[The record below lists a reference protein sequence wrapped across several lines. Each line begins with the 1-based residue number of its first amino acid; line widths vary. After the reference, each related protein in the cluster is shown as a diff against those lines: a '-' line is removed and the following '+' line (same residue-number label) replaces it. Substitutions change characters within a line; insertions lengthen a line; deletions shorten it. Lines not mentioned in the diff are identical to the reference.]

1 MKGKI
6 IFVTGA
12 AVGYVLGTRA
22 GRKRYEQIKSGA
34 ICIWNSKPVQN
45 GVDQAKGLVADTVG
59 DVPQQI
65 ITAGRR
71 AVAKMIGP
79 EETAKPSASNRAAD
93 GSKASSTSSASSS
106 TATAAKPAT
115 KRPAAKKSAAK
126 KPAATKPAATKPAA
140 TKSTSGD

>member
-34 ICIWNSKPVQN
+34 ICVWNSKPVQN
-45 GVDQAKGLVADTVG
+45 GVSQAQGFVADTVG

-65 ITAGRR
+65 ISAGRR

-79 EETAKPSASNRAAD
+79 DEAKKPAPASRAAD
-93 GSKASSTSSASSS
+93 GSKVSSASVTTTVAKTSTAQS
-106 TATAAKPAT
+106 TATKPKAKPKAKSTST
-115 KRPAAKKSAAK
+115 KSTAAKSAAK
-126 KPAATKPAATKPAA
+126 TTP
-140 TKSTSGD
+140 SDD